1 MNTRIE
7 IDKRAF
13 IARIN
18 ELRSRPVIDSR
29 FDVINGS
36 VKLILVHENG
46 SEEIFKGFRRAA

>member
-1 MNTRIE
+1 MNTPIP

-18 ELRSRPVIDSR
+18 ELRGKPIVDSR
-29 FDVINGS
+29 FDVIDGS